1 MAEILPDFC
10 KGSSGAAR
18 CSFADSFKREFSGGI
33 RPWEY
38 RNDFICFEI
47 SRSENEKLYTLVHE
61 SLKLNFRTCSK
72 MSRKVRGRKSTTISR
87 AIEID
92 IASLSKVS
100 VHTYLLNAAKSED
113 VTLTQIK
120 IRSG

>member
-1 MAEILPDFC
+1 MLE
-10 KGSSGAAR
+10 
-18 CSFADSFKREFSGGI
+18 
-33 RPWEY
+33 
-38 RNDFICFEI
+38 NV
-47 SRSENEKLYTLVHE
+47 SE
-61 SLKLNFRTCSK
+61 
-72 MSRKVRGRKSTTISR
+72 GQRKSTTISR